1 MAKCSW
7 RRACVRSRC
16 IALLLGCGGIG
27 FGALRG
33 QRAFLCDCA
42 RNAIAADA
50 DGSVT
55 ITMSRPVT
63 VWTEVGLFEQRE
75 TLNMSP
81 GYEFALDLKRDK
93 EALAGWRC
101 DYKSEIAGIKRSNG
115 KNFAAG
121 GPEMLAAAIEW
132 RRRERYARRSLPPP
146 DQIMEALPE
155 MRG

>member
-63 VWTEVGLFEQRE
+63 VWTEVGLFEQR
-75 TLNMSP
+75 
-81 GYEFALDLKRDK
+81 LDLKRDK

-101 DYKSEIAGIKRSNG
+101 DYKSEIAAIKRSNG